1 MIRVIIPAILII
13 VTLLYSSCS
22 KRILEGMEAHK
33 LHDTYFI
40 LRKNGHYSI
49 KVLAI
54 GVFRMP
60 DSERGRYMLS
70 GDTVYFVN
78 KKAKAVYETTGYGII
93 DSIAGTFSYRYG
105 SISEWRTFDIRKM
118 PTRREDRKNGR

>member
-1 MIRVIIPAILII
+1 MKSKII
-13 VTLLYSSCS
+13 VLLFITALLNFSCS

-60 DSERGRYMLS
+60 DSERGRYLLS
-70 GDTVYFVN
+70 RDTVYFVN
-78 KKAKAVYETTGYGII
+78 KKVKDVYETTGYGII

-105 SISEWRTFDIRKM
+105 GISEWRIFDIRKI